1 MRYFFLFFVFVF
13 SIEFNYSS
21 NIHLQQGFFG
31 NRFSRF
37 FPRSNFL
44 DCFHTLLISS
54 QRYQSSTPLPLLET
68 KFDIQ
73 AIKKTWLVNNHYKL
87 PQNTQAYKLCQECF
101 EGNVEAFAQAFSAL
115 SFNSE
120 LFLLACRFEKEKNVL
135 RKLNH
140 KKESRFLK
148 RPSNHIILSDILKHN
163 YYGDDESNLQS
174 FFPINDSISFMS
186 KFLEHIKNGQ
196 KTYQQGIS
204 NLPNFLYDMQ
214 KQLLRQQFLQ
224 LPDEWRDEFSGTVVQ
239 ALRLENSYNSYDPKL
254 VDEYFDS
261 LQIFLG
267 KNNTRR
273 FLFSPIINGVY
284 FKINY
289 SCGYIR
295 SAVVNGS
302 DGEIDITALVR
313 HIPSVPEVIND
324 KKDVTFSGMLYFDAK
339 DFQILN
345 MDRVLQG
352 KRSWIDPASAIF
364 FAIRSSDPLKMF
376 NYKIKACFDAHKHN
390 KNHQTQNNIDY
401 NKLPQ
406 ALKPFQKIGTRDL
419 FQQYLEQLQSFP
431 FFCVGVEIS
440 ALDPAEY
447 VMLQKTNREAFYHYI
462 MPSFHETTVHAINFK
477 VHSTGVIS
485 TILNTE
491 PLELDNKQ
499 LSVFTLSHYQDL
511 EKLNIHEKDKILLY
525 QYPGVDP
532 QILVSL
538 KGGDTVKKNNP
549 KNCPQCSTI
558 LQFQEVENRSVP
570 FCAAHLV
577 CTSDTVQ
584 DIMHFISAQAINIP
598 SLSEKIVQEL
608 VEKSIFTSIF
618 DIFKLS
624 SGDWINIEKVS
635 MEDFKK
641 ILEEIHASR
650 STTLARFIFSLNI
663 PLITYPL
670 AEKLAYQFR
679 DIQKFQKATI
689 AQLLQ
694 VDILNKRVARS
705 IFDFFALDANIKRI
719 EKLLEYISISDMR
732 NDLLD
737 LCLKENYTKDE
748 AQKLIDR
755 IHESNQDSQKI
766 TDFEYDML
774 VETAR
779 RIQKSFPELQFDQKE
794 QPKNHHAMTWEDSIH
809 LKKTYNIDDLEKFF
823 NSCPDGVVVMPKVDG
838 IACSLV
844 FKEGVLINA
853 FTRSTTSN
861 IGFDI
866 TGLIKKSKHI
876 PHKIANDFT
885 GIIRGELYLS
895 KDNFSQVNQDRMNI
909 GQETY
914 IDSLSALVGLV
925 KNGAMK
931 ESFVLPHIRFYGFHI
946 LETTS
951 PNYLLN
957 INYRSELFKF
967 LIQQKLLGVL
977 GAPKIFHSFESLK
990 SYVSNEEARRHE
1002 FPTAIDG
1009 LVLGDFNFEDTTDD
1023 RQQKSYTPGLLA
1035 YKFKLEKIQSQ
1046 VSNVVFSTGKNG
1058 IVSAILEIEPIR
1070 AHNGRMIS
1078 RIHLKNIQHIQ
1089 GLHEKD
1095 VVYLNYGG
1103 GIAPRLHSFDFKKR
1117 SKNAVP
1123 IQLPKAC
1130 PSCHKKLTTIKET
1143 GSLKCNN
1150 ELCIGNSDT
1159 KKLVRYAHHVNM
1171 GNDVN
1176 IKKLIEGGLI
1186 KQFSDFYR
1194 LIPED
1199 LAESGLFTQHQTM
1212 KLLSTIDHSKSV
1224 SLRQFLYALNIPK
1237 VGKVSIDRLVK
1248 NIHTFEQLLDLAE
1261 NNALKVPRDQYFL
1274 YPLIAYLRENEK
1286 EMKALLQFGVTKKN
1300 YDSQQTTKKL
1310 ENRVFDV
1317 EEVLSEFHTLQ
1328 ASLIAATKN
1337 SLKEFE
1343 ALFRQYD
1350 DLSEKLETMDS
1361 SMQII
1366 SVKDLL
1372 GKKKKQTQQ
1381 FVIQPLHKFLE
1392 VSQQNKNP

>member
-1 MRYFFLFFVFVF
+1 MRYLFLFFVFISSV
-13 SIEFNYSS
+13 EFNYSS
-21 NIHLQQGFFG
+21 NIYLQHGFLG
-31 NRFSRF
+31 NRFSGF

-44 DCFHTLLISS
+44 GSFHPLLISS
-54 QRYQSSTPLPLLET
+54 QKYQSSTALPLLET

-73 AIKKTWLVNNHYKL
+73 AMKKTGLLNNPQKL
-87 PQNTQAYKLCQECF
+87 PNNTQAYKLCQECF
-101 EGNVEAFAQAFSAL
+101 DGNVEAFSQAFKAM
-115 SFNSE
+115 SFNPE
-120 LFLLACRFEKEKNVL
+120 LFSLACRFEKEKKELKKMNQQ
-135 RKLNH
+135 
-140 KKESRFLK
+140 KESRFVK
-148 RPSNHIILSDILKHN
+148 RPSNHVILPNMIEHN
-163 YYGDDESNLQS
+163 YYGDDDANLQS
-174 FFPINDSISFMS
+174 FFPINDSVSFMT
-186 KFLEHIKNGQ
+186 KVLERINNNQ
-196 KTYQQGIS
+196 KIYFQG
-204 NLPNFLYDMQ
+204 NAELPNFLYDMQ
-214 KQLLRQQFLQ
+214 KQLFRQQFLQ
-224 LPDEWRDEFSGTVVQ
+224 LPDEWRDEFSDTVVQ
-239 ALRLENSYNSYDPKL
+239 ALKLENSYNSYDPKL

-261 LQIFLG
+261 LQTSLG

-295 SAVVNGS
+295 SAVVNGL
-302 DGEIDITALVR
+302 DGEIDITAIVR
-313 HIPSVPEVIND
+313 YIPSIPEVIND
-324 KKDVTFSGMLYFDAK
+324 KKDVTFSGTLYFDAK

-345 MDRVLQG
+345 MDRALQG

-364 FAIRSSDPLKMF
+364 SAIRSSDPLKMLD
-376 NYKIKACFDAHKHN
+376 YKIKACFDANQVN
-390 KNHQTQNNIDY
+390 KNHLTQNNVAY
-401 NKLPQ
+401 NNLPQ
-406 ALKPFQKIGTRDL
+406 ALKPFQKVGTREL
-419 FQQYLEQLQSFP
+419 FQQYLEQIQSFP
-431 FFCVGVEIS
+431 FFCVGIEIS
-440 ALDPAEY
+440 AFDHAEY
-447 VMLQKTNREAFYHYI
+447 VMLQKTKRETFYHYI
-462 MPSFHETTVHAINFK
+462 MPRFHETTVHTVNFK

-485 TILNTE
+485 TVLNTE
-491 PLELDNKQ
+491 ALELASKQ
-499 LSVFTLSHYQDL
+499 LSIFSLSHYKDL
-511 EKLNIHEKDKILLY
+511 EKFKIHEKDKILLY

-538 KGGDTVKKNNP
+538 KGGDTVKKDAP

-570 FCAAHLV
+570 YCAAHLV

-608 VEKSIFTSIF
+608 VEKSILTSVA
-618 DIFKLS
+618 DVFKLS
-624 SGDWINIEKVS
+624 SGHWVNIDKFA

-641 ILEEIHASR
+641 ILGEIHASR

-679 DIQKFQKATI
+679 DIQKLQKATI

-705 IFDFFALDANIKRI
+705 IFDFFALDANIKRV
-719 EKLLEYISISDMR
+719 EKLLEYISIADMR

-737 LCLKENYTKDE
+737 LCIKENYTKDE
-748 AQKLIDR
+748 AQKLIDV
-755 IHESNQDSQKI
+755 IHDFDKNPQKI

-774 VETAR
+774 VEKAES
-779 RIQKSFPELQFDQKE
+779 IQGAFPELEFKE
-794 QPKNHHAMTWEDSIH
+794 QPNNHHAITWEDSIH

-823 NSCPDGVVVMPKVDG
+823 NSCSEGVVVMPKVDG

-844 FKEGVLINA
+844 FKEGVLCNA

-866 TGLIKKSKHI
+866 TGVVKKSKYI

-895 KDNFSQVNQDRMNI
+895 KDDFSQVNQDRINI
-909 GQETY
+909 GQEAY
-914 IDSLSALVGLV
+914 VDSLSALVGLV
-925 KNGAMK
+925 KNCAMK
-931 ESFVLPHIRFYGFHI
+931 ESFVLPHIRFYAFHL

-951 PNYLLN
+951 SNYLLN
-957 INYRSELFKF
+957 IDNRNDLFKF
-967 LIQQKLLGVL
+967 LAQQKLLGIL
-977 GAPKIFHSFESLK
+977 GAPKIFHSFEALK

-1009 LVLGDFNFEDTTDD
+1009 LVLGDFNFEHIYD
-1023 RQQKSYTPGLLA
+1023 RQQKSYASGLLG

-1078 RIHLKNIQHIQ
+1078 RLHLKNIQYIQ

-1103 GIAPRLHSFDFKKR
+1103 GITPRLHSFDSKKR

-1123 IQLPKAC
+1123 FQLPKAC

-1159 KKLVRYAHHVNM
+1159 KKLVRYAHHMNM

-1248 NIHTFEQLLDLAE
+1248 KIHTFEQLLDLTE
-1261 NNALKVPRDQYFL
+1261 NNALKVARDQYFI
-1274 YPLIAYLRENEK
+1274 YSLIAYLRENEK

-1300 YDSQQTTKKL
+1300 HGSQQTTKKL

-1328 ASLIAATKN
+1328 ASLTAATKN

-1366 SVKDLL
+1366 SVKDLV

-1381 FVIQPLHKFLE
+1381 LVIQPLHKFLE